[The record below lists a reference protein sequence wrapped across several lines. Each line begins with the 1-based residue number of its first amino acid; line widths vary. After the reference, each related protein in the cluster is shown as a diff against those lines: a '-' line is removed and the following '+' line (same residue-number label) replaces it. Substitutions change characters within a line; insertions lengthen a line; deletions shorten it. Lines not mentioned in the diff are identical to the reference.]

1 MTCLEKRVEF
11 LEKALENL
19 FKQHNALVDKLQHN
33 QDIIENCIRQQCNG
47 QTQNFEE
54 IQPQSEKHSKT
65 AYDMLY
71 LPPDDQCIEN
81 EDPIEQLNE
90 LKLQNDE
97 LNKTQKDDI
106 STIRTEMNQLMVR
119 FI

>member
-11 LEKALENL
+11 LENALENL
-19 FKQHNALVDKLQHN
+19 FKQHNALVGKLQNN
-33 QDIIENCIRQQCNG
+33 QDIIEKCLIRQCNG
-47 QTQNFEE
+47 ENLD
-54 IQPQSEKHSKT
+54 ILQSDIESKR